1 MFNVLKYAMKEMR
14 EKEKG
19 GTIKAQKK
27 SLGSPLYEYAT
38 KLDMYFLLTSTSL
51 MLPKKKKKLLYQKKD
66 SFLR

>member
-1 MFNVLKYAMKEMR
+1 MKEMR

-38 KLDMYFLLTSTSL
+38 KLEFLFTSTSL